1 MGEQIVHELPAP
13 PEAIRDGGQ
22 EVLRAFIVEGDLH
35 VSLTNAFERPA
46 VWGVLLVDIARH
58 VARMYS
64 QEGTALRDQ
73 ALDEIYRTLQAEW
86 SIPDDDGQTDVIN

>member
-1 MGEQIVHELPAP
+1 MAEQIVHELPAP
-13 PEAIRDGGQ
+13 PEAILHGGQ

-64 QEGTALRDQ
+64 QDGAALRDQ